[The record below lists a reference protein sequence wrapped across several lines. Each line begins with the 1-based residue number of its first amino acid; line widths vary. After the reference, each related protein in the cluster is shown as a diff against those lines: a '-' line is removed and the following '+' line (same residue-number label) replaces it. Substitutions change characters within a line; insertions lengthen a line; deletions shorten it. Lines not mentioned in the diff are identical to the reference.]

1 MKHTLVATMAD
12 GPAVLNRVVSLF
24 RQRGFA
30 IDSLTIG
37 KTHES
42 HVMRLTM
49 VVDGSKTAIEQVVKQ
64 LYKVIEV
71 RKVSDLTDDQTVER
85 ELALIKV
92 TSKSAALRSEI
103 LQMVDVYRARVV
115 DIATGSL
122 TVEVTGPADKID
134 SMVSMMRPYGIKE
147 MVRTGLVA
155 DRKSVV

>member
-71 RKVSDLTDDQTVER
+71 RNLRKAFGSFVALDDVSL
-85 ELALIKV
+85 
-92 TSKSAALRSEI
+92 
-103 LQMVDVYRARVV
+103 DVPN
-115 DIATGSL
+115 GSL
-122 TVEVTGPADKID
+122 LAPID
-134 SMVSMMRPYGIKE
+134 SRRGGWTWSRSLSSTSFHSSPFLRR
-147 MVRTGLVA
+147 RTL
-155 DRKSVV
+155 K